1 MRRGVTKVSLKKNC
15 TIAQLTSFN
24 MIYDLIQFSGGGGP
38 PKSKISCIIPSNMIL
53 IQDNLQKS
61 VCLHCKSEIF
71 FMPEFLQL
79 L

>member
-24 MIYDLIQFSGGGGP
+24 KIYDLIQFSGVCP

-53 IQDNLQKS
+53 IQSNMILIQDNLQKS
-61 VCLHCKSEIF
+61 VCLH
-71 FMPEFLQL
+71 
-79 L
+79 